1 MAGATDGTVRI
12 DTAAARPGVA
22 TIVIETAGK
31 RNAVSARM
39 WAQFA
44 PLLDGLAND
53 PAVKVLVVRG
63 AGSDFSAG
71 ADIADLDAILG
82 DAVSDADGADGSRPD
97 GGRADGLTDGG
108 VMTEA
113 ENALAAFPKP
123 TIAAIDGYCVG
134 GGWELAG
141 ACDIRICSDRS
152 TFGITPSRLG
162 IVYPRSGLERVVA
175 IVGPA
180 VAKHLLFTGELVT
193 AEVALGWG
201 LVTKMLPAYAF
212 WDAAYE
218 FAEALAGR
226 SQYSIRAMKEIV
238 DAIAAGRGDVGAI
251 VDRWL
256 TTASD
261 DRAIG
266 VKAFRTKRPPRFT
279 WDSGVQ

>member
-1 MAGATDGTVRI
+1 MGAGSVRVEATGS
-12 DTAAARPGVA
+12 ASAGVA
-22 TIVIETAGK
+22 TILIENPRK
-31 RNAVSARM
+31 RNAISSGM

-44 PLLDGLAND
+44 PLLEGLAAD

-63 AGSDFSAG
+63 AGFDFSAG
-71 ADIADLDAILG
+71 ADIADLDAILCRVERSSAILG
-82 DAVSDADGADGSRPD
+82 DGPVD

-141 ACDIRICSDRS
+141 ACDLRICSDRS

-175 IVGPA
+175 IAGPA

-193 AEVALGWG
+193 ADVAFGWG
-201 LVTKMLPAYAF
+201 LVTKVLPDVGF

-218 FAEALAGR
+218 FADLLASR
-226 SQYSIRAMKEIV
+226 SQYSIRAMKELV

-256 TTASD
+256 AAASD
-261 DRAIG
+261 DREIG
-266 VKAFRTKRPPRFT
+266 VDAFRAKRPPRFT
-279 WDSGVQ
+279 WGSGVQ

>member
-1 MAGATDGTVRI
+1 MGAGSVRVEATDS
-12 DTAAARPGVA
+12 ASAGVA
-22 TIVIETAGK
+22 TILIENPGK
-31 RNAVSARM
+31 RNAISSGM

-44 PLLDGLAND
+44 PLLEGLARD
-53 PAVKVLVVRG
+53 PAVTVLVVRG

-82 DAVSDADGADGSRPD
+82 DGAA
-97 GGRADGLTDGG
+97 GGRRADGLTDGG

-141 ACDIRICSDRS
+141 ACDLRICSDRS

-175 IVGPA
+175 IAGPA
-180 VAKHLLFTGELVT
+180 IAKHLLFSGELVT
-193 AEVALGWG
+193 AEVALRWG
-201 LVTKMLPAYAF
+201 LVTKVLPTDGFWEEANAF
-212 WDAAYE
+212 ARL
-218 FAEALAGR
+218 LASR
-226 SQYSIRAMKEIV
+226 SPYSIRAMKEIV
-238 DAIAAGRGDVGAI
+238 DAIAAGRQDVGAI
-251 VDRWL
+251 VDRWQA
-256 TTASD
+256 TASG

-266 VKAFRTKRPPRFT
+266 VEAFLGKRPPEFT
-279 WDSGVQ
+279 WGADTGTP

>member
-1 MAGATDGTVRI
+1 MSAGSVRVGATD
-12 DTAAARPGVA
+12 AARAGVA
-22 TIVIETAGK
+22 TIVIENPGK
-31 RNAVSARM
+31 RNAVSSGM

-44 PLLDGLAND
+44 PLLAGLADD

-82 DAVSDADGADGSRPD
+82 DVAPDAVGVADASRPD
-97 GGRADGLTDGG
+97 GSQVDGLTDGG

-162 IVYPRSGLERVVA
+162 IIYPRSGLERVVA
-175 IVGPA
+175 IAGPA
-180 VAKHLLFTGELVT
+180 VAKHLLFTGELVA
-193 AEVALGWG
+193 AEAALGWG
-201 LVTKMLPAYAF
+201 LVTKMLPAQAF
-212 WDAAYE
+212 WEAAYE
-218 FAEALAGR
+218 FAEVLAGR
-226 SQYSIRAMKEIV
+226 SQYSIQAMKEIV
-238 DAIAAGRGDVGAI
+238 DAIAAGRGDVDAI
-251 VDRWL
+251 VGRWL
-256 TTASD
+256 ATASG
-261 DRAIG
+261 DRKIG
-266 VKAFRTKRPPRFT
+266 VEAFRTKRPPEFT
-279 WDSGVQ
+279 WGSGAP